1 LRRIVVFLVLAVVT
15 AAVVAT
21 ALGRTGPEP
30 QLSATAAGGRFFV
43 GLSDTAAFR
52 GSPAQAM
59 PLARGLGVKAF
70 RITLTWR
77 PGMTSIDQTDESELF
92 RLLLAKGDL
101 RPVVAVH
108 GVPGTAPPLTP
119 EAREQF
125 CGYIAG
131 LLLQYPAINDVV
143 IWNEPN
149 KSHFWRPQFGADD
162 ESVAPAA
169 YLQLLARCY
178 DVLHGIRPGVNVIAP
193 ATSPRGN
200 DDADA
205 RTNVSHSPGNFIRKL
220 GAAYRASGRDRP
232 IFDTVGHHVYP
243 EHPGERPWK
252 QHTLS
257 GTISTGDWDEL
268 MQALWDS
275 FNGTAQPLPGTCRGS
290 DCTKIWYLEAGYQTQ
305 IDADK
310 RSSYHGTENEPRAL
324 PDVAA
329 GAPAGKAGADTPAP
343 DQATQIRD
351 AIQRAACQP
360 YVEAFFNFLLVDE
373 AALEGWQSA
382 PFWADGT
389 PKDSYPAFE
398 RTIAKTTAGGGCNE
412 LQGPAPPAA
421 FTPSREVEV
430 LRVDWPKQQAFAGA
444 NDLWRFRLTT
454 AEDATY
460 LARIVRVGAR
470 RTIASIRGGSLKEG
484 HHTVITV
491 SKKRLPPGKYRMEV
505 TLASADNP
513 ARRTTARGPTFRVK
527 PRAAAPKAPR
537 RRR

>member
-1 LRRIVVFLVLAVVT
+1 LRRIVVFLVLAVVG
-15 AAVVAT
+15 AAMVAA
-21 ALGRTGPEP
+21 ALGRTGSDRQP
-30 QLSATAAGGRFFV
+30 SAAAAGGRFFV
-43 GLSDTAAFR
+43 GFSDTAAFR
-52 GSPAQAM
+52 GSPAQTM
-59 PLARGLGVKAF
+59 PLARGLGAQAF

-77 PGMTSIDQTDESELF
+77 PGQASLDPTDESELV
-92 RLLLAKGDL
+92 RVLLAKRDL
-101 RPVVAVH
+101 RPVLAVH
-108 GVPGTAPPLTP
+108 GVPGTSPPLTP

-131 LLLQYPAINDVV
+131 LLQQYPAINDVV

-149 KSHFWRPQFGADD
+149 KSHFWRPQFGPDGA
-162 ESVAPAA
+162 SVAPAA

-178 DVLHGIRPGVNVIAP
+178 DVLHAARQDVNVIAP

-205 RTNVSHSPGNFIRKL
+205 RSNVSHSPGNFIRKL

-232 IFDTVGHHVYP
+232 IFDTVGHHVYA
-243 EHPGERPWK
+243 EQSAERPWK
-252 QHTLS
+252 EHTLS
-257 GTISTGDWDEL
+257 GTISVGDWQEL
-268 MQALWDS
+268 MQALWDG

-290 DCTKIWYLEAGYQTQ
+290 NCTKIWYLEAGYQTQ
-305 IDADK
+305 IDTDK
-310 RSSYHGTENEPRAL
+310 RPSYHGTENEPRAL
-324 PDVAA
+324 PDVA
-329 GAPAGKAGADTPAP
+329 GGEPAGKAGADTPAP

-412 LQGPAPPAA
+412 LQGPAPPQA
-421 FTPSREVEV
+421 FVPSRKVAV
-430 LRVDWPKQQAFAGA
+430 LRVDWPKQKAFAAA
-444 NDLWRFRLTT
+444 NALWRFRLTT

-460 LARIVRVGAR
+460 VARIVRVGAKR
-470 RTIASIRGGSLKEG
+470 KTASTRSGVLKEG
-484 HHTVITV
+484 HHSLITV
-491 SKKRLPPGKYRMEV
+491 SKKKLPAGTYRIEV
-505 TLASADNP
+505 TLVSADNA
-513 ARRTTARGPTFRVK
+513 ARRTTARGPSFRVK
-527 PRAAAPKAPR
+527 PGAHAPR
-537 RRR
+537 GSRRKR